1 MIRIDDLHLTQG
13 SFALRG
19 VSFDVPAG
27 AYAVLTGRTGSG
39 KTTLLETIAGLRR
52 PSRGRVWL
60 GGRDVTDLPPALRGV
75 GYVPQDAAVFRT
87 MTVADNLGFAL
98 AIRGNDPTGRVA
110 ELAKWLG
117 LTALLGRRADALSGG
132 EAQRVALGRALAAR
146 PAVLLLDEPLAAL
159 DDETRDGLIGVLE
172 GIRGEGR
179 TTVLHVTHNRDEA
192 DRLGGVRLR
201 LSDGRVVPV

>member
-60 GGRDVTDLPPALRGV
+60 GGRDVTDLPSADRGV

-117 LTALLGRRADALSGG
+117 LTAILERRADALSGG

-201 LSDGRVVPV
+201 LSDGRVVPE